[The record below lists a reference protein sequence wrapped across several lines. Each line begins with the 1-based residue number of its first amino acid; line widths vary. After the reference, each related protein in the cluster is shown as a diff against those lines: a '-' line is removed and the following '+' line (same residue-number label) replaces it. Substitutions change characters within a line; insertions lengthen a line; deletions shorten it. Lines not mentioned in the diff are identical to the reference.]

1 MGPAECQS
9 RVVMRTAAF
18 AAILAMVGCGSTA
31 VDSLTAPS
39 PVPAQAAQYPSV
51 VGEWGGNS
59 GLTLLYRNPD
69 VAGSSHCDVSMSV
82 RAQAE
87 GTFSGSMGL
96 NGSSMSSDKQCPGSF
111 GFTAEMTP
119 EGVITSFRADRR
131 LGSHECTAMSDPAF
145 TSGTASSSGFRM
157 AMTDRA
163 LCRWPAEDSRN
174 PPVRETDR
182 TFTLSIDLRRR
193 TP

>member
-1 MGPAECQS
+1 MGTAKCRIQA
-9 RVVMRTAAF
+9 VTRTVAF
-18 AAILAMVGCGSTA
+18 AAILPVAGCGSTA

-51 VGEWGGNS
+51 IGEWGGNS
-59 GLTLLYRNPD
+59 GLTLVYRNPD
-69 VAGSSHCDVSMSV
+69 VAGSSHCDVSLSV
-82 RAQAE
+82 QAQAE

-119 EGVITSFRADRR
+119 DGTITRFHPDRR
-131 LGSHECTAMSDPAF
+131 LGSHECTAVSDPAF
-145 TSGTASSSGFRM
+145 TSGTASSSGFRI
-157 AMTDRA
+157 AMTDHA
-163 LCRWPAEDSRN
+163 LCRWPPEDPRN
-174 PPVRETDR
+174 PPVRQTDR

-193 TP
+193 AP